1 MTKNKT
7 LIQYCNTRV
16 DVHFCHVF
24 TSEKARKLDAN
35 CARGIFHSNNRHN
48 WANLVSYFSFE
59 SSSSGLILFRV
70 EMNIHLQN
78 HKQLF
83 KSNLKEE
90 LVSWE
95 QNIQFHIHA
104 NFRTLRWRHVQKRWI
119 WKFYVKDISNERP
132 GRVSR
137 CSYQT
142 SILFW
147 RSSFSWRSQWANIYF
162 FFYNWLSSL
171 CNCSSFQIHMLS
183 LTASKMKF
191 VILFYSINTQ
201 Q

>member
-1 MTKNKT
+1 MLIVREESFT
-7 LIQYCNTRV
+7 LTTGTTEWIWSP
-16 DVHFCHVF
+16 
-24 TSEKARKLDAN
+24 TSPRL
-35 CARGIFHSNNRHN
+35 GWF
-48 WANLVSYFSFE
+48 FSG
-59 SSSSGLILFRV
+59 SRWTIICKSL
-70 EMNIHLQN
+70 
-78 HKQLF
+78 KQLF

-95 QNIQFHIHA
+95 QNNQIDIYA

-162 FFYNWLSSL
+162 FYNWVSSL
-171 CNCSSFQIHMLS
+171 CYCSSFEVHMLS
-183 LTASKMKF
+183 LTASRMKF
-191 VILFYSINTQ
+191 FSLFYSISTQ
-201 Q
+201 